1 MRKETLFA
9 KENLI
14 KNGYTCVLCRGEE
27 NYNSTLR
34 GVKPLIDF
42 LESGRDFCG
51 FFAADKTVGAGA
63 AHLYALLGITE
74 LWTNV
79 ISEEGK
85 RVLEKNGITVFYEKL
100 VPYIINHAGDGVCP
114 IETAV
119 RGISDSNEAL
129 LAIKNA
135 LKKLQSRVEE

>member
-74 LWTNV
+74 LWANV

-100 VPYIINHAGDGVCP
+100 VPYIINRAGDGVCP

-129 LAIKNA
+129 LAIKSA